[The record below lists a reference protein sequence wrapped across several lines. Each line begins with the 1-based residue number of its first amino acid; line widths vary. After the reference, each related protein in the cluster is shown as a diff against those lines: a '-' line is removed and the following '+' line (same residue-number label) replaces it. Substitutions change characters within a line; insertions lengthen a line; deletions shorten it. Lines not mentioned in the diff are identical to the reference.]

1 MIKQLWGKYRE
12 LFWELFRF
20 GLVGGISF
28 LFDYGTLMLVRFLFF
43 KDEAWEMA
51 LAGIKLNMNLLI
63 ATAAGFMVG
72 VTVNYILSVIF
83 VFRAAKGKGRDTKA
97 VILFLMIAMVGLFL
111 TEVLMHLGEVVFGD
125 GDWAVTATKIA
136 ATLIVMFW
144 NYISRKLLIF
154 KTD

>member
-1 MIKQLWGKYRE
+1 MFKQLWGKYRA
-12 LFWELFRF
+12 LFWELLRF
-20 GLVGGISF
+20 GLVGAISF
-28 LFDYGTLMLVRFLFF
+28 LFDYGTLMLVRFLGF
-43 KDEAWEMA
+43 
-51 LAGIKLNMNLLI
+51 NLVI